1 MYIIKNGIMITKE
14 NKKITSYNIF
24 IKDSFNIIYNRES
37 LNILPDYLKKDIYRY
52 KNKKANIVIVEL
64 AKIWMDKGN
73 YIIKH
78 KYKMLDNKNIFLT
91 NKIYNSIILY
101 NNVINM
107 DSELMFKDCINTK
120 NKILPENKISLYNI
134 IHLSFITFRNSICL

>member
-1 MYIIKNGIMITKE
+1 MIKGNR
-14 NKKITSYNIF
+14 KITSYNVF
-24 IKDSFNIIYNRES
+24 IKDSFNIIYNRKS
-37 LNILPDYLKKDIYRY
+37 LNILPDHIKKDIIKY
-52 KNKKANIVIVEL
+52 KNKKANIVIIEL
-64 AKIWMDKGN
+64 AKIWMDDDN
-73 YIIKH
+73 CIIKH
-78 KYKMLDNKNIFLT
+78 KYKKFDNNNIFLT
-91 NKIYNSIILY
+91 NNIYNSIILY